1 METKWLEDFV
11 SLAETRSFSRSAQL
25 RHVTQPAFSRR
36 IQALE
41 AWAGADLVD
50 RSSYPTRLTPA
61 GKTMYDQA
69 LEMLQALQST
79 RSMLRAHASSDA
91 SMVGFAVPHT
101 LAFTFFPRWVAQV
114 QASFGPF
121 KSRLI
126 ALNDHDA
133 VMRLVEG
140 GCDLLIVYH
149 HSSQPLELDASR
161 YEMVNLG
168 QELLAPYCKPD
179 NLGQPL
185 FPLPGS
191 SERPLPFLA
200 YGPGAYL
207 GRLTELILKEA
218 GVPVHLERAYETDM
232 AEGLKAM
239 ALEGLGVAFLPFSA
253 VRDELQNGRLV
264 NAALPGGPQFSLPMN
279 LLGYREKPNPN
290 HSNKENRVVHAL
302 WHFLQEQAA
311 GLPLAG

>member
-1 METKWLEDFV
+1 M
-11 SLAETRSFSRSAQL
+11 
-25 RHVTQPAFSRR
+25 
-36 IQALE
+36 
-41 AWAGADLVD
+41 
-50 RSSYPTRLTPA
+50 
-61 GKTMYDQA
+61 
-69 LEMLQALQST
+69 
-79 RSMLRAHASSDA
+79 
-91 SMVGFAVPHT
+91 
-101 LAFTFFPRWVAQV
+101 AQV

-126 ALNDHDA
+126 ALNVHDA

-264 NAALPGGPQFSLPMN
+264 NAALPGGPRFFTAD
-279 LLGYREKPNPN
+279 E
-290 HSNKENRVVHAL
+290 
-302 WHFLQEQAA
+302 FA
-311 GLPLAG
+311 GLPRKTQSQSQQQRKPGCARPVAFLARAGGRLAFGRINKKNAGLRVFPEENHQ